1 MITFIFR
8 PKDDERVQLHV
19 FKLFTFQYV
28 VERHGQTL
36 LPHFLGM
43 YRITVN
49 DNETYLVV
57 MKNIFSPRLTI
68 HKKYD
73 LKVSSKHRFMHIQWI
88 VKHVR

>member
-1 MITFIFR
+1 M
-8 PKDDERVQLHV
+8 
-19 FKLFTFQYV
+19 
-28 VERHGQTL
+28 ERHGETL

-57 MKNIFSPRLTI
+57 MKNIFSPRLNI

-73 LKVSSKHRFMHIQWI
+73 LKVRTKNNNNNTHPIIPYLMRKCTVTSL
-88 VKHVR
+88 